1 MYKLESPILDKKSIL
16 LKQKRKLFH
25 ANDLSLLW
33 GITNKNTLYTTIKR
47 YKQKGVLIPIHKG
60 FYSVV
65 PLSELDP
72 TALAI
77 SFLHNYAYL
86 STETILVREG
96 IIAQAIFPIT
106 LLSNVS
112 KKFELA
118 GNYYLV
124 RKMKDEFLYNDLGI
138 VQQDEY
144 KEAGVERAVADL
156 LYFNPKYYFDNQKLI
171 DWEKVK
177 NIQKEVGFAC

>member
-1 MYKLESPILDKKSIL
+1 MYKLGSHNLDKKSIL

-25 ANDLSLLW
+25 SNDLSLLW
-33 GITNKNTLYTTIKR
+33 GVTNKNTLYTTIKR

-72 TALAI
+72 IALGI

-86 STETILVREG
+86 STETILSREG

-106 LLSNVS
+106 LLSNIS

-118 GNYYLV
+118 GNDYLV

-138 VQQDEY
+138 SKKGEY
-144 KEAGVERAVADL
+144 KEASIERAVADL
-156 LYFNPKYYFDNQKLI
+156 LYFNPKYYFGNQKLI
-171 DWEKVK
+171 DWGKVK
-177 NIQKEVGFAC
+177 NIQKEVGFVC